1 LRVRLLGVRPSGLT
15 PKFLKMNIKFLI
27 IFFLIANTFA
37 QDCSR
42 IVSLAPSLTDSLLYL
57 GIKPVGVTKFCNAP
71 EIEKIGGFLD
81 PSVEKILTL
90 NPTLVVGLNEHKTLI
105 SQLESLGLKTATFEH
120 RNIDGINQSLKRL
133 SRVCLGKE
141 EIKFEDELSKINSDL
156 SGTAIVVVSRD
167 NLNLKDVV
175 LSGNDGFYTE
185 LLERLGVK
193 NLFSDYRTELVSM
206 EYLYSISPDF
216 VLEISDYDASLWKN
230 LYPDAKVTRVPPS
243 LGGVPGPKVLDLA
256 KFLVKEWQ

>member
-1 LRVRLLGVRPSGLT
+1 
-15 PKFLKMNIKFLI
+15 M
-27 IFFLIANTFA
+27 IFFLISSGFA

-57 GIKPVGVTKFCNAP
+57 GIKPVGVTRFCDAP
-71 EIEKIGGFLD
+71 EIEKIGGFID
-81 PSVEKILTL
+81 PSIEKILTL

-105 SQLESLGLKTATFEH
+105 SQLESLGLKTITFEH
-120 RNIDGINQSLKRL
+120 RNIKGISESLKKL
-133 SRVCLGKE
+133 SDICLGKE
-141 EIKFEDELSKINSDL
+141 ESKFEDELGRIKAEL

-167 NLNLKDVV
+167 SMSLKDVI

-193 NLFSDYRTELVSM
+193 NLFSDFRTELVSM

-216 VLEISDYDASLWKN
+216 VLEVSDYDVSLWKDF
-230 LYPDAKVTRVPPS
+230 YPKAKVTRVSPNI
-243 LGGVPGPKVLDLA
+243 GGVPGPKVIKLA
-256 KFLVKEWQ
+256 KFLVEEWR